1 MAFLVGF
8 PNQEAYVL
16 EAPILNAAL
25 DPADLSNGEY
35 LGLPVGSMVLTAD
48 YNSTGDG
55 ALIMKAL
62 NNVNQD
68 QTDWVLV
75 STGTGVGAAL

>member
-25 DPADLSNGEY
+25 DPADLSNDEY
-35 LGLPVGSMVLTAD
+35 IGLPLGAMILTAD
-48 YNSTGDG
+48 LDGSGDG
-55 ALIMKAL
+55 ALIMKYS
-62 NNVNQD
+62 NVSLSS
-68 QTDWVLV
+68 TDWRVL
-75 STGTGVGAAL
+75 SKGTGIGVAP

>member
-1 MAFLVGF
+1 M
-8 PNQEAYVL
+8 
-16 EAPILNAAL
+16 I
-25 DPADLSNGEY
+25 
-35 LGLPVGSMVLTAD
+35 LTAD